1 MVEKPAE
8 ALPAVQKQP
17 VSMGLPSI
25 GSRGG
30 NFQIDEQ
37 YLKKATMELNKLN
50 EITDF
55 EQPKPV
61 QEDNRSM
68 AEILKAKREAAE
80 AKLEESKEKQG
91 GPESVEQ
98 RKARLLAQRDLLR
111 QAKQKERADELQEFN
126 AKTKTQDNLFEELK
140 KMDQNKQLPSRED
153 DEASE
158 IL

>member
-1 MVEKPAE
+1 
-8 ALPAVQKQP
+8 
-17 VSMGLPSI
+17 
-25 GSRGG
+25 
-30 NFQIDEQ
+30 
-37 YLKKATMELNKLN
+37 
-50 EITDF
+50 
-55 EQPKPV
+55 
-61 QEDNRSM
+61 M